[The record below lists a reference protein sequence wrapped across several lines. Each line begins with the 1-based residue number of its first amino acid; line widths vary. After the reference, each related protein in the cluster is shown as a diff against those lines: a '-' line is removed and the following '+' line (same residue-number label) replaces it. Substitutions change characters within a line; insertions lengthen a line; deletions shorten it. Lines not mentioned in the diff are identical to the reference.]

1 MLSARPC
8 SALIVAAAALGA
20 CRSGPPKPLT
30 LGMAYPPWA
39 RGFVVVA
46 ESTMAAEWPDS
57 VTRPRIILDQDSLP
71 ERVER
76 TVEWTQELLA
86 DPSVRV
92 VVGPS
97 ASHTALAT
105 APLVN
110 AAAIPMIVPSATARQ
125 LAQAGP
131 WVFRMAGDDS
141 TEGAFIIQQI
151 LRRPRL
157 RRVLILYVNDD
168 YGQGLRAGLAEELS
182 RTGLRPTSEIPVDK
196 QSDFETLFRSEFAS
210 RRPDVIIGAFRN
222 PELAAAATALRRLG
236 SRIPLFVGDGAFGP
250 LVFYEQ
256 MGDVPFE
263 VYGAALWLPDP
274 ADSGTRVYRERFQ
287 RILGRVPRP
296 EDAMIHD
303 ALMLAATA
311 IVAGHGDPHEIRRWL
326 LALGMSA
333 PPYAGVTGPIDF
345 RVDRPRPFR
354 LGRFV
359 HDSSVDAELR

>member
-1 MLSARPC
+1 MQSARQC
-8 SALIVAAAALGA
+8 SALFVVAAALSA

-39 RGFVVVA
+39 QGFVTVA
-46 ESTMAAEWPDS
+46 ESTMAADWPDS
-57 VTRPRIILDQDSLP
+57 VTRPRILLDHDSLP

-76 TVEWTQELLA
+76 TVEWTQLLLA

-97 ASHTALAT
+97 ASHTAIAT

-110 AAAIPMIVPSATARQ
+110 AATIPMIVPSATARQ

-141 TEGAFIIQQI
+141 TEGAFIVQQI
-151 LRRPRL
+151 LRRPGL
-157 RRVLILYVNDD
+157 RRVLILYVNDE

-182 RTGLRPTSEIPVDK
+182 RTGLRPTSEIPVD
-196 QSDFETLFRSEFAS
+196 QRSDFETLFRSEFVS

-222 PELAAAATALRRLG
+222 PELAAAAKALRRLG
-236 SRIPLFVGDGAFGP
+236 SRIPIFVGDGAFGP

-256 MGDVPFE
+256 LGDPPFT

-274 ADSGTRVYRERFQ
+274 ADSVARVYRERFR

-303 ALMLAATA
+303 AIMLAATA
-311 IVAGHGDPHEIRRWL
+311 MVEGHGDPHEMRRWL
-326 LALGMSA
+326 LALGVTA

-345 RVDRPRPFR
+345 RADRPRAFR
-354 LGRFV
+354 FGRFV
-359 HDSSVDAELR
+359 HDTAVDAEIR

>member
-1 MLSARPC
+1 MSPARQC
-8 SALIVAAAALGA
+8 SALILAAVALAA
-20 CRSGPPKPLT
+20 CRAGPPQPLT

-39 RGFVVVA
+39 RGFVTVA
-46 ESTMAAEWPDS
+46 ESTMAEEWPDS
-57 VTRPRIILDQDSLP
+57 VPRPRIVLDQDSLP

-76 TVEWTQELLA
+76 TVEWTQLLLA

-92 VVGPS
+92 IVGPS

-141 TEGAFIIQQI
+141 SEGAFIVRQI
-151 LRRPRL
+151 LQRPGL
-157 RRVLILYVNDD
+157 RRVLILYVNDE

-182 RTGLRPTSEIPVDK
+182 RTGLRPTSEIPVDE
-196 QSDFETLFRSEFAS
+196 QSDFEVLFRNEFAS
-210 RRPDVIIGAFRN
+210 RRPDVIVGAFRN
-222 PELAAAATALRRLG
+222 PELAGAARALRRLG
-236 SRIPLFVGDGAFGP
+236 SRIPVFVGDGAFGP
-250 LVFYEQ
+250 LVFHERL
-256 MGDVPFE
+256 GTTEFPVF
-263 VYGAALWLPDP
+263 GTALWLPDP
-274 ADSGTRVYRERFQ
+274 EDSVARVYRARFR
-287 RILGRVPRP
+287 RILGRAPRP

-311 IVAGHGDPHEIRRWL
+311 LVAGRGDPHAIRRWL
-326 LALGMSA
+326 LALGVTA

-354 LGRFV
+354 FGRFV
-359 HDSSVDAELR
+359 HDSAVDAEIR

>member
-1 MLSARPC
+1 MSPARQC
-8 SALIVAAAALGA
+8 SALIIAAVALGA
-20 CRSGPPKPLT
+20 CRPGPPKPLT

-39 RGFVVVA
+39 RGFVTVA
-46 ESTMAAEWPDS
+46 ESTMAEDWPDS
-57 VTRPRIILDQDSLP
+57 LPRPRIVLDQDSLP

-76 TVEWTQELLA
+76 TVEWTQLLLA

-141 TEGAFIIQQI
+141 SEGAFIVRQI
-151 LRRPRL
+151 LRRPGL
-157 RRVLILYVNDD
+157 QRVLILYVNDE

-182 RTGLRPTSEIPVDK
+182 RTGLRPTSEIPVDP

-210 RRPDVIIGAFRN
+210 RRPDVIVGAFRN
-222 PELAAAATALRRLG
+222 PELAEAAKALRRLG
-236 SRIPLFVGDGAFGP
+236 SRIPVFVGDGAFGP
-250 LVFYEQ
+250 LVFHEKL
-256 MGDVPFE
+256 GNTAFE
-263 VYGAALWLPDP
+263 VYGTALWLPDP
-274 ADSGTRVYRERFQ
+274 EDSVARVYRDRFR
-287 RILGRVPRP
+287 RILGRTPRP

-303 ALMLAATA
+303 AIMLAATA
-311 IVAGHGDPHEIRRWL
+311 IVAGHGDPHAIRRWL
-326 LALGMSA
+326 LALGVTA

-345 RVDRPRPFR
+345 RSDRPRPFR

-359 HDSSVDAELR
+359 HDSAVDAELR

>member
-1 MLSARPC
+1 MQSARAC
-8 SALIVAAAALGA
+8 SALVVVAVALGA
-20 CRSGPPKPLT
+20 CRAGPPQPLT

-39 RGFVVVA
+39 RGFAVVA
-46 ESTMAAEWPDS
+46 ESTMAADWPDS
-57 VTRPRIILDQDSLP
+57 VVRPRILLDQDSLP

-76 TVEWTQELLA
+76 TLEWTQQLLT

-110 AAAIPMIVPSATARQ
+110 NAAIPMIVPSATARQ

-141 TEGAFIIQQI
+141 SEGAFIVRQI
-151 LRRPRL
+151 LRRPKL
-157 RRVLILYVNDD
+157 RRVLILYLNDE

-182 RTGLRPTSEIPVDK
+182 RTGLRPTSEIPVD
-196 QSDFETLFRSEFAS
+196 QRSDFETLFRSEFAS
-210 RRPDVIIGAFRN
+210 RRPDVIVGALRN
-222 PELAAAATALRRLG
+222 PELAAAGRALRRLG
-236 SRIPLFVGDGAFGP
+236 SRIPVFVGDGAFGP
-250 LVFYEQ
+250 LVFHEQ
-256 MGDVPFE
+256 LPDAPFP

-274 ADSGTRVYRERFQ
+274 RDSVARVYRERFR
-287 RILGRVPRP
+287 RILGRFPRP

-311 IVAGHGDPHEIRRWL
+311 MVAGHGDPHEIRRWL
-326 LALGMSA
+326 LALGVTA

-345 RVDRPRPFR
+345 RVDHPRPFR

-359 HDSSVDAELR
+359 HDSSVDAEIR

>member
-8 SALIVAAAALGA
+8 SALIVVAVALGG
-20 CRSGPPKPLT
+20 CRAAPSKPLT

-39 RGFVVVA
+39 RGFITVA
-46 ESTMAAEWPDS
+46 ESTMAADWPDS
-57 VTRPRIILDQDSLP
+57 LPRPRILLDQDSLP

-76 TVEWTQELLA
+76 TVEWTQLLLA

-97 ASHTALAT
+97 GSQTALAT

-110 AAAIPMIVPSATARQ
+110 AAAVPMIVPSATARQ

-131 WVFRMAGDDS
+131 WVFRLAGDDS
-141 TEGAFIIQQI
+141 TEGAFIVQQI
-151 LRRPRL
+151 LRRPGL
-157 RRVLILYVNDD
+157 RRVLILYINDE

-182 RTGLRPTSEIPVDK
+182 RTGLRPTSEIPVDQ
-196 QSDFETLFRSEFAS
+196 QSDFETLLRNEFIS
-210 RRPDVIIGAFRN
+210 RRPDVIVGAFRN
-222 PELAAAATALRRLG
+222 PELAAAAKALRRLG
-236 SRIPLFVGDGAFGP
+236 SRIPVFVGDGAFGP
-250 LVFYEQ
+250 LVFHEQ
-256 MGDVPFE
+256 MGDAPFP

-274 ADSGTRVYRERFQ
+274 DDSAARAYRDRFR
-287 RILGRVPRP
+287 RILHRVPRP

-311 IVAGHGDPHEIRRWL
+311 MVAGHGDPHEIRRWL
-326 LALGMSA
+326 LALGVTA
-333 PPYAGVTGPIDF
+333 PPYPGVTGPIDF

-354 LGRFV
+354 FGRFV
-359 HDSSVDAELR
+359 HDTAVDAEIR

>member
-1 MLSARPC
+1 MRSVRQC
-8 SALIVAAAALGA
+8 SALVVAAVALGA
-20 CRSGPPKPLT
+20 CRAGPPTPLT

-39 RGFVVVA
+39 RGFITVA
-46 ESTMAAEWPDS
+46 ESTIAADWPDS
-57 VTRPRIILDQDSLP
+57 LPRPRIILDQDSLP

-76 TVEWTQELLA
+76 TVEWTQLLLA

-141 TEGAFIIQQI
+141 SEGAFIVQQI
-151 LRRPRL
+151 LRRPGL
-157 RRVLILYVNDD
+157 RRVLILYVNDE

-182 RTGLRPTSEIPVDK
+182 RTGLRPTSEIPVDQ
-196 QSDFETLFRSEFAS
+196 QSDFETLFRNEFVS
-210 RRPDVIIGAFRN
+210 RRPDVIVGAFRN
-222 PELAAAATALRRLG
+222 PELAAAAKALRRLG
-236 SRIPLFVGDGAFGP
+236 SRIPVFVGDGAFGP
-250 LVFYEQ
+250 LVFHEQ
-256 MGDVPFE
+256 LGATLFP

-274 ADSGTRVYRERFQ
+274 DDSASRVYRDRFR

-303 ALMLAATA
+303 AIMLAATA
-311 IVAGHGDPHEIRRWL
+311 MVAGRGDPHEIRRWL
-326 LALGMSA
+326 LALGVTA
-333 PPYAGVTGPIDF
+333 PRYAGVTGPIDF
-345 RVDRPRPFR
+345 RGDHPRPFR

-359 HDSSVDAELR
+359 GDTAVDAEIR